1 MALLKKKE
9 AAEYRIPSLAEAS
22 PEFAALV
29 QKRADLHTLQSKLN
43 GELRDV
49 QKQIDA
55 AGDKG
60 PRVSARI
67 AELLGDEADSAPMLR
82 KQAADIRAQLADV
95 EAALEIVFRRLD
107 DAKGPASTAV
117 CQIVKPEYG
126 KRVAAVAKALEALAE
141 ARAGYDDLRNQFEAE
156 DVAWTSLIP
165 LALGF
170 LGDPRDG
177 QIPRFMKEVRGRAMF
192 EKATSKRTRLT
203 KQSRRIKLPGKSEAY
218 ADTDPIEI
226 ARELRA
232 KSRLGKREAR
242 LDAASRKVANG
253 R

>member
-1 MALLKKKE
+1 MAILKKTA
-9 AAEYRIPSLAEAS
+9 AAEPYRIPSLAEAS
-22 PEFAALV
+22 PEYAGLL
-29 QKRADLHTLQSKLN
+29 QKQADLHTLQSKLN

-95 EAALEIVFRRLD
+95 ETAIEIVRRRLS

-126 KRVAAVAKALEALAE
+126 KRVAAVAKALEALAG
-141 ARAGYDDLRNQFEAE
+141 ARADYDDLRNQFEAE

-177 QIPRFMKEVRGRAMF
+177 QIPRFM
-192 EKATSKRTRLT
+192 
-203 KQSRRIKLPGKSEAY
+203 
-218 ADTDPIEI
+218 
-226 ARELRA
+226 
-232 KSRLGKREAR
+232 REAKE
-242 LDAASRKVANG
+242 AGYV
-253 R
+253 